1 MFKKALS
8 LFIIIFLIN
17 CGGGG
22 GGDGG
27 DDSGSTGPSNDPPVA
42 LFTANPLSGG
52 APLAVTF
59 TSTSTNATGHEWDFN
74 GDGILDAS
82 GVIVQY
88 TYNEA
93 GAYTVSLTATG
104 PNGTDVETKT
114 NYVNVSPTAPTAVFS
129 ANTTSGKKD
138 LRVEFTNESTRYS
151 SSSWDFGDGNTSS
164 DTNPVHTYTTSGTF
178 DVSLSVTGDGGTVT
192 STLPAFI
199 TVEDVQTPA
208 FVLDPKYLEVSSGS
222 SFSLDV
228 KVLGVTGMAAAQVVI
243 FYDNSLMTYDSVT
256 AGDFLKGDTDP
267 LIVTTSNPG
276 VNRLIIYTSSLSSDL
291 PSNDGDGV
299 IATVNFTLNGS
310 VDTLVGINLDPSA
323 GGSGSLMLDVDGGDI
338 TVNDAVEAYILISE

>member
-1 MFKKALS
+1 MIS
-8 LFIIIFLIN
+8 

-22 GGDGG
+22 GGG
-27 DDSGSTGPSNDPPVA
+27 DDSGGTSPTNEPPVA
-42 LFTANPLSGG
+42 IFSANPLSGG

-59 TSTSTNATGHEWDFN
+59 TSTSTNATTHEWDFN

-88 TYNEA
+88 TYNDA
-93 GAYTVSLTATG
+93 GAYSVSLTATG
-104 PNGTDVETKT
+104 PGGTDSTTKA
-114 NYVNVSPTAPTAVFS
+114 NYINVSPTPPTAFFS
-129 ANTTSGKKD
+129 TDDPTTGKKD
-138 LRVEFTNESTRYS
+138 LRVEFVNGSVRYTTS
-151 SSSWDFGDGNTSS
+151 LWDFGDGNTSS
-164 DTNPVHTYTTSGTF
+164 DTNPIHTYTTSGTF
-178 DVSLSVTGDGGTVT
+178 DVGLSVTGDGGTETYTV
-192 STLPAFI
+192 PAYI

-323 GGSGSLMLDVDGGDI
+323 GGTGSLMLDVDGGDI